1 MEQIKTDVCVIGA
14 GSGGL
19 SVAAGASQL
28 GARVVLL
35 ERGEM
40 GGDCLNYGC
49 VPSKALIA
57 AGRVA
62 EAFRG
67 SGQFGII
74 PVVPEIAYEKV
85 HDHVNAVVAAIKPND
100 SVERFEGLGVNVIK
114 AAGKFVGSREVAA
127 GEVRISAKYF
137 VVATGSCAVI
147 PPIQGLAD
155 VPYLTNETIF
165 NLRECPKHLIVVGGG
180 PIGCELA
187 QAYRRLGAKVTVVE
201 MFRILSNDDPEA
213 AEVVR
218 RQFRREGVELCEG
231 MRVSKVQSAEIG
243 VAIEVAGETGQAMI
257 MGSHILIAVGRKPN
271 VDGLDLDVA
280 GIAHSQEGINVDTR
294 LRTTNKRVF
303 AIGDVVGPFQFTH
316 VAGYHAGIVIRN
328 ALFKLPAK
336 ADYRAVPRVTY
347 TEPELANVGLTEAEA
362 KRRLGK
368 NIRILRWPFAENDR
382 AQTERRLEGFVK
394 VIVDRKGKI
403 YGACIVGTHAG
414 ELILPWVLAVDK
426 RLKIGAMASIVAPYP
441 TLGEMS
447 KRAAGSFYTA
457 SLFGERTKKL
467 VRFLLRF

>member
-35 ERGEM
+35 ERGKM

-67 SGQFGII
+67 SGQFGVI

-85 HDHVNAVVAAIKPND
+85 HDHVHAVVAAIKPND

-114 AAGKFVGSREVAA
+114 AAGKFVGPREVAA

-137 VVATGSCAVI
+137 VVATGSSAAI

-165 NLRECPKHLIVVGGG
+165 NLKECPEHLIVVGGG

-187 QAYRRLGAKVTVVE
+187 QAHRRLGARVTVLE
-201 MFRILSNDDPEA
+201 MFGILSNDDPEA

-218 RQFRREGVELCEG
+218 RQLLREGVELCEG
-231 MRVSKVQSAEIG
+231 VRVLKVQSAESG
-243 VAIEVAGETGQAMI
+243 VTVEIENETGEVMVK
-257 MGSHILIAVGRKPN
+257 GSHILLAAGRKPN
-271 VDGLDLDVA
+271 VEGLNLDAA
-280 GIAHSQEGINVDTR
+280 GIVHSSQGIDVDTR

-303 AIGDVVGPFQFTH
+303 AIGDVAGPLQFTH

-328 ALFKLPAK
+328 ALFKLPAM

-362 KRRLGK
+362 KTRLGK
-368 NIRILRWPFAENDR
+368 DMRILRWPFAENDR
-382 AQTERRLEGFVK
+382 AQAERCTEGFVK
-394 VIVDRKGKI
+394 AIVDRRGRV
-403 YGACIVGTHAG
+403 YGACIIGHHAG
-414 ELILPWVLAVDK
+414 ELILPWILAVEK

-441 TLGEMS
+441 TLGEVS
-447 KRAAGSFYTA
+447 KRAAGTFYMA

-467 VRFLLRF
+467 VRFLLRI

>member
-85 HDHVNAVVAAIKPND
+85 HDHVHAVVAAIKPND

-114 AAGKFVGSREVAA
+114 AAGKFVGPRQVAA

-403 YGACIVGTHAG
+403 YGACVIGPHAG

-441 TLGEMS
+441 TLGEVS

>member
-403 YGACIVGTHAG
+403 YGACVIGPHAG